1 MLSPKGIGN
10 IAYHAPLF
18 ARLTECVFV
27 HFFEMC
33 VFSSWQSE
41 SKLSFAHLTYEN
53 VLLKT

>member
-33 VFSSWQSE
+33 VFSSWQM
-41 SKLSFAHLTYEN
+41 KASFY
-53 VLLKT
+53 LLI